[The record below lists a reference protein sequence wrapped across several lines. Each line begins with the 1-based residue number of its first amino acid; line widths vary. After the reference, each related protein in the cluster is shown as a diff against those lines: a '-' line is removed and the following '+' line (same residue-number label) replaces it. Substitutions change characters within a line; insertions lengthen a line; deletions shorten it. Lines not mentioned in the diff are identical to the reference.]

1 MTRGDQASSDPLP
14 YVQVDRAVKP
24 KAAMLAD
31 MMQTSRQ
38 HALGSLIEWWDLC
51 GDPRALEAVVSQTPE
66 GQEPELVITAEQ
78 VERRFAMAS
87 GRQVAANDLAD
98 LGLLEPRGA
107 EGFRVRGM
115 SRYFAPVKARL
126 RARHAAAVG
135 GRASAQKRRLETG
148 SAQPRRSEDRSTV
161 AQPDSEVLSNGSRT
175 VPERLPNGS
184 RTVPEATSN
193 PSGQRSADSGQ
204 YLKEGE
210 TLRVPPPEPL
220 ELIPTQGPRVKP
232 RKPPDPEAEFERFRA
247 ACTPD
252 EQRIFGTWCATFG
265 VELGA
270 DWALQKFVRE
280 RLKSHTAD
288 ELCAA
293 IKGHARDP
301 FLSKNPT
308 LRSIFRDASHIAIC
322 AKRGAA

>member
-31 MMQTSRQ
+31 MMQTTRQ

-126 RARHAAAVG
+126 RARQAAAVG
-135 GRASAQKRRLETG
+135 GRASAQKRRRETG

-161 AQPDSEVLSNGSRT
+161 AQPDSEVLPNGSRT
-175 VPERLPNGS
+175 APERFPNDS

-193 PSGQRSADSGQ
+193 PSGQRTADSGQ

-210 TLRVPPPEPL
+210 TLRVPQPL
-220 ELIPTQGPRVKP
+220 ELLPSPTPKVRPK
-232 RKPPDPEAEFERFRA
+232 KAPDPEAEFERFRVS
-247 ACTPD
+247 CTPD
-252 EQRIFGTWCATFG
+252 EARVFEAFSRAFE
-265 VELGA
+265 VDLGP
-270 DWALQKFVRE
+270 DWALKKFVAQKLQAHPAE
-280 RLKSHTAD
+280 
-288 ELCAA
+288 ELVAA
-293 IKGHARDP
+293 IQGAAKDPWHRTKG
-301 FLSKNPT
+301 SS
-308 LRSIFRDASHIAIC
+308 LRSLFRDASYIAQL